1 MAVKLGKGVVHL
13 GMPELELEIWDLWE
27 APVISAFSR
36 ELGRKP
42 KLEGFRLT
50 LELVTVV
57 AAIDGCETGDV
68 YVAAIMVLADALG
81 KKVVGLRDLENLVR
95 SLDLGPLRVP

>member
-1 MAVKLGKGVVHL
+1 MAAKLGKDVIRL
-13 GMPELELEIWDLWE
+13 GMPELELEIWDLRE
-27 APVISAFSR
+27 APVISAFSG

-57 AAIDGCETGDV
+57 AAVDGCETGDV
-68 YVAAIMVLADALG
+68 YVAAIVVLADALG
-81 KKVVGLRDLENLVR
+81 EKVAGLCDLENLVR